1 MKKVIVSVI
10 DKNKMIPIRWKGKK
24 YWIDRNFLFNTV
36 KNTKVITLPTNSK
49 TFDISE
55 DCNRLKM
62 DRVERADLK
71 YPIIIDP
78 NYEVIDGLHRIK
90 KALMFNITRLKC
102 KIFNPD
108 DYIDNMIQV
117 NNFDFK
123 EKQ

>member
-1 MKKVIVSVI
+1 M
-10 DKNKMIPIRWKGKK
+10 
-24 YWIDRNFLFNTV
+24 LFR
-36 KNTKVITLPTNSK
+36 S
-49 TFDISE
+49 
-55 DCNRLKM
+55 
-62 DRVERADLK
+62 K